1 MDIRGARHEVRRD
14 NLMNTTETADFRCL
28 PISEMEAGIARFEA
42 RVHAAQAANPP
53 TKSRVKRAL
62 LGKGTE
68 RCPVRLKRLSFD
80 IILRY
85 GDALA
90 DLFCEYP
97 DDVVAM
103 IPYDITVG
111 YQPPEKS
118 PRVNPVEALMRDMEW
133 TDEWGTRWGHAF
145 AGVGATPVDHPIRDW
160 ATLDAYLH
168 GGIPDPNAPGRL
180 DSIRDTL
187 ALHGADKYC
196 FGIIHLAL
204 FERFHALRGME
215 NTFMDFYVNESE
227 SRRLLDALEAYLIA
241 LIRRWGALGADA
253 LFMTDDWGSQNG
265 LMISPDLWRSL
276 FKPYYARIFAETHRL
291 DMDVIFHS
299 CGNVTPIVGDLID
312 IGLDMLDP
320 VQPGAMDIAH
330 IAREFGGKVAFCGA
344 VDVQNLLASGS
355 PQQVKDEVRRVTET
369 LGRPFGG
376 ALLLG
381 PANVMTPDIPFE
393 NLTALFQAAHE
404 QA

>member
-1 MDIRGARHEVRRD
+1 MSSGGS
-14 NLMNTTETADFRCL
+14 NDFRLL
-28 PISEMEAGIARFEA
+28 PIPEMEARIARFEEQ
-42 RVHAAQAANPP
+42 VNEVQKINPAS
-53 TKSRVKRAL
+53 KNRVKRAL
-62 LGKGTE
+62 RGNGDG
-68 RCPVRLKRLSFD
+68 RCPVRLKRLSLD

-85 GDALA
+85 GGALA

-118 PRVNPVEALMRDMEW
+118 PRINPVEALMRDMEW

-145 AGVGATPVDHPIRDW
+145 AGVGATPVDHPIKDW
-160 ATLDAYLH
+160 ATLDTYLLE
-168 GGIPDPNAPGRL
+168 GVPDPDSAGRL
-180 DSIRDTL
+180 DSITNTL
-187 ALHGADKYC
+187 ITHGADKYC

-215 NTFMDFYVNESE
+215 NTFMDFCVNERE
-227 SRRLLDALEAYLIA
+227 SGRLLDALEEYLLV
-241 LIRRWGALGADA
+241 LIRRWGALGADGV
-253 LFMTDDWGSQNG
+253 FMTDDWGSQNG

-276 FKPYYARIFAETHRL
+276 FKPRYARVFDEIHRL
-291 DMDVIFHS
+291 NMDAIFHS
-299 CGNVTPIVGDLID
+299 CGNVTSIVGDLID

-320 VQPGAMDIAH
+320 VQPGAMNVEQ

-355 PQQVKDEVRRVTET
+355 PQLVKNEVRRVADT
-369 LGRPFGG
+369 LGKPFGG

-393 NLTALFQAAHE
+393 NLVALFEAAHE
-404 QA
+404 

>member
-1 MDIRGARHEVRRD
+1 MSSGAA
-14 NLMNTTETADFRCL
+14 ADFRLL
-28 PISEMEAGIARFEA
+28 PVPEMEARIARFEKRA
-42 RVHAAQAANPP
+42 NAAQQANPAS
-53 TKSRVKRAL
+53 KERVKQAL
-62 LGKGTE
+62 RRRGDG

-80 IILRY
+80 IILRH

-90 DLFCEYP
+90 DLFCQYP

-111 YQPPEKS
+111 YQPPDKS

-145 AGVGATPVDHPIRDW
+145 AGVGATPVDHPIKDW
-160 ATLDAYLH
+160 SMLDAHLRES
-168 GGIPDPNAPGRL
+168 IPDPDAPGRL
-180 DSIRDTL
+180 DSVLGTM
-187 ALHGADKYC
+187 AMHGADKYC

-215 NTFMDFYVNESE
+215 NTFMDFYVHETE

-241 LIRRWGALGADA
+241 VIRRWGALGADGV
-253 LFMTDDWGSQNG
+253 FMTDDWGSQGG

-276 FKPYYARIFAETHRL
+276 FKPYYARVFAETHRL
-291 DMDVIFHS
+291 GMDVIFHS

-330 IAREFGGKVAFCGA
+330 IAHEFGGKAAFCGA

-355 PQQVKDEVRRVTET
+355 PRQVKDEVRRVAET
-369 LGRPFGG
+369 LGKPFGG

-393 NLTALFQAAHE
+393 NLVALFEAAHDNT
-404 QA
+404 